1 MIEKPDSI
9 PEKRSTSRRRVLK
22 GAKIIF
28 NNGNSTI
35 SCQIRDQSENGARL
49 KVDSILGI
57 PESFALKIMAE
68 DPRLAKWRGE
78 PIAN

>member
-1 MIEKPDSI
+1 M
-9 PEKRSTSRRRVLK
+9 LK

-68 DPRLAKWRGE
+68 DPRACKVAWRTNRELGVTFQ
-78 PIAN
+78 